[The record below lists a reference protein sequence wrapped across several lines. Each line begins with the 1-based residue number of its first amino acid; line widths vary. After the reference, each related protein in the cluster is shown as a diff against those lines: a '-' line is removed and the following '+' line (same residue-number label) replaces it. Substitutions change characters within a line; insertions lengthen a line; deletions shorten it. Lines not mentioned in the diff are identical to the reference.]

1 MSAESELVVDC
12 SEQMLQQILKEN
24 PAIKRA
30 HEALV
35 ETGKA
40 HLLLLRG
47 TGIVVLLLPLHAV
60 LRLRGLLLLTLT
72 LLLLL
77 LLPMLMLLSEVLLLG
92 SLLLVMMLLLV
103 HTVLLRLL
111 LVRPDAFGSLLGS
124 GVPVSVFPVR
134 HWAA

>member
-1 MSAESELVVDC
+1 MSACFLSRPPQFQQLQRQQGPAGLSAESELVVDC

-72 LLLLL
+72 LLLLD
-77 LLPMLMLLSEVLLLG
+77 
-92 SLLLVMMLLLV
+92 
-103 HTVLLRLL
+103 RK
-111 LVRPDAFGSLLGS
+111 
-124 GVPVSVFPVR
+124 SVV
-134 HWAA
+134 